1 MRSTPNA
8 ERGIVSRAYLD
19 SCQLRGGILTNSGG
33 ISELE
38 PTFVA
43 VSLSYLIEIPEALE
57 NGLPWETFLE
67 YAMSPNLRVSAA
79 KWMGESAE
87 SATNDS

>member
-38 PTFVA
+38 P
-43 VSLSYLIEIPEALE
+43 SLSYLIEIPEALG